1 MSLDKLFKT
10 AKKFEGKYLFA
21 QQINQQ
27 DIGNSEDTAFA
38 HSAAFAKISA
48 VLRAKNLSG
57 CNVKAYLTVIV
68 NASGL
73 AVSASTDK
81 FDVFCN
87 GADFDMLDKLNA
99 DLLASLGTLTAQ
111 NMLHAYQANAACRK
125 VLQGQH
131 KENPIPNQVVVV
143 KAQTA

>member
-1 MSLDKLFKT
+1 MSLDNLFNT
-10 AKKFEGKYLFA
+10 AKKFEKKYLFA

-27 DIGNSEDTAFA
+27 DIGDAESAAFI
-38 HSAAFAKISA
+38 HSAAFAKISSI
-48 VLRAKNLSG
+48 LKSKGLSD
-57 CNVKAYLTVIV
+57 CSVKVYLTVNV
-68 NASGL
+68 NNAGM
-73 AVSASTDK
+73 ATSADTNK
-81 FDVFCN
+81 FEVYCN